1 MPLAKETLFADYAL
15 PRCTR
20 RESRSVRIALV
31 SDIHA
36 NIEALEAVLKDIE
49 AYGCDKVYCLGDL
62 LDYGPNPREVLDLA
76 MERFS
81 LNLLGNHE
89 EAVMLVAE
97 DFNERAMRSVEWT
110 REQLNN
116 PDVPKEKRHAYWNF
130 LDAMNKVRSHRQ
142 GDLLFVHGSPRKP
155 THEYVFP
162 KDSMDEAKI
171 RGMFAKFDRFCF
183 CGHSHIPGI
192 YSETGKYGHPKNLN
206 NGEIDLRRFRKLLI
220 NIGSVGQPRD
230 HDTRACYVV
239 LDGNKLIFRRV
250 PYDHEST
257 ANKIRAIDRLPAM
270 LADRLLQGK

>member
-1 MPLAKETLFADYAL
+1 
-15 PRCTR
+15 
-20 RESRSVRIALV
+20 VRIALV

-36 NIEALEAVLKDIE
+36 NIEALTAVMEDIDSL
-49 AYGCDKVYCLGDL
+49 GCQKIFCLGDL
-62 LDYGPNPREVLDLA
+62 VDYGPNPCEVLDIA
-76 MERFS
+76 MERFDITI
-81 LNLLGNHE
+81 LGNHE

-110 REQLNN
+110 REQLNS
-116 PDVPKEKRHAYWNF
+116 PDLPKEKRHKYWNY
-130 LDAMNKVRSHRQ
+130 LDAMTKKREHKQ

-162 KDSMDEAKI
+162 KDSLDAAKI
-171 RGMFAKFDRFCF
+171 RSMFAKFDRFCF

-206 NGEIDLRRFRKLLI
+206 NGELDLRRFRKLLV

-239 LDGNKLIFRRV
+239 IDGSTLQFRRV
-250 PYDHEST
+250 EYDYKTT
-257 ANKIRAIDRLPAM
+257 ADKIRAIPTLPSM
-270 LADRLLQGK
+270 LADRLLLGK